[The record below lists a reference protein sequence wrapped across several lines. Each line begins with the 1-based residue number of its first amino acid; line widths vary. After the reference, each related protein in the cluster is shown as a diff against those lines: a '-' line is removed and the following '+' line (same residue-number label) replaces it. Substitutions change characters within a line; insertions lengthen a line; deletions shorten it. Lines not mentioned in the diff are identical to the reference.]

1 VQGHFVIRLEAL
13 SPATRMP
20 RVYQLSVDRDL
31 FGSWVVN
38 VAFGRQ
44 GCRGRAMQVLADTE
58 QAVRRLLRQ
67 RLRRRTV
74 PPGPTGLSY
83 EIREVTG
90 ELHWLAPAPAPE
102 KAAPAL

>member
-1 VQGHFVIRLEAL
+1 MQGHVVIRLEAL

-31 FGSWVVN
+31 FGSWVVHI
-38 VAFGRQ
+38 AFGRQ
-44 GCRGRAMQVLADTE
+44 GRRGRAMQVLAETE

-74 PPGPTGLSY
+74 PPSPAALAY
-83 EIREVTG
+83 QIREVTG
-90 ELHWLAPAPAPE
+90 ELHWLG
-102 KAAPAL
+102 